1 MLYHL
6 FEILESQFNL
16 PGASLFS
23 YLSFRAAVTVIMA
36 LSISIVF
43 GKKIINYLKV
53 KQVGENVRELGLEG
67 EEKKAGTPTMG
78 GIIIIIG
85 TLIPVILMSNLEN
98 IYIQILIISTLILGT
113 IGLIDDYIK
122 VFKKDKKGLHGKFKI
137 AGQSLLGIFV
147 GIVLLTN
154 NNITIVEFD
163 KNLNSDN
170 IELSRIEEVKSYKT
184 TIPFFKN
191 NELDYN
197 EFSKAIFGDESNYLW
212 LIIIPIIIF
221 IIASVS
227 NSNNLTDGLD
237 GLSAGLSAI
246 IIFTL
251 GVFAWTS
258 GNIIFSDYLNIMY
271 IPRVGEITIFI
282 AALIGSLVGFLWYN
296 TYPASVFMGD
306 TGSLTV
312 GGLIAVISILIRKE
326 LLIPILCGV
335 FLLEALSVIIQV
347 SYFKLTKKNT
357 GVGKRIFLMSPIHHH
372 FQKAGYH
379 ESKIVSRMWII
390 GIFLAVYD
398 NTNIKNKIDEE
409 YNNSWCW

>member
-23 YLSFRAAVTVIMA
+23 YLSFRAAVTVIMS
-36 LSISIVF
+36 LVISIVF
-43 GKKIINYLKV
+43 GKKIINFLKI
-53 KQVGENVRELGLEG
+53 KQVGENIRELGLDG
-67 EEKKAGTPTMG
+67 EDKKDGTPTMG

-85 TLIPVILMSNLEN
+85 TLVPVILMSNLEN
-98 IYIQILIISTLILGT
+98 IYIQILIISTIILGL

-122 VFKKDKKGLHGKFKI
+122 VFKKDKKGLQGKFKI

-147 GIVLLTN
+147 GMVLLTN

-163 KNLNSDN
+163 KNLNSN
-170 IELSRIEEVKSYKT
+170 KIEFSKIEEVKSYKT

-191 NELDYN
+191 NELDYKEVSN
-197 EFSKAIFGDESNYLW
+197 SIFGKGSNYLW
-212 LIIIPIIIF
+212 LIILPIIIF
-221 IIASVS
+221 IIAAVS

-246 IIFTL
+246 IVFTL

-282 AALIGSLVGFLWYN
+282 AALLGSLVGFLWYN

-347 SYFKLTKKNT
+347 SYFKLTKKQT
-357 GVGKRIFLMSPIHHH
+357 GVGKRVFLMSPIHHH

-379 ESKIVSRMWII
+379 ESKIVSRLWII
-390 GIFLAVYD
+390 GIFLAVI
-398 NTNIKNKIDEE
+398 TILTLKIR
-409 YNNSWCW
+409 

>member
-1 MLYHL
+1 MLYYL

-23 YLSFRAAVTVIMA
+23 YLSFRAAVTVIMS
-36 LSISIVF
+36 LVISIVF
-43 GKKIINYLKV
+43 GKKIINFLKI
-53 KQVGENVRELGLEG
+53 KQVGENVRELGLDG
-67 EEKKAGTPTMG
+67 EDKKEGTPTMG

-85 TLIPVILMSNLEN
+85 TLVPVILMSNLEN
-98 IYIQILIISTLILGT
+98 IYIQILIISTIILGL

-122 VFKKDKKGLHGKFKI
+122 VFKKDKKGLKGKFKI

-163 KNLNSDN
+163 NNLNSDK
-170 IELSRIEEVKSYKT
+170 IEFSKIEEVKSYKT

-191 NELDYN
+191 NELDYK
-197 EFSKAIFGDESNYLW
+197 EISKAIFGKGSNYLW

-221 IIASVS
+221 IIAAVS

-246 IIFTL
+246 IVFTL

-282 AALIGSLVGFLWYN
+282 AALLGSLVGFLWYN

-347 SYFKLTKKNT
+347 SYFKLTQKKT
-357 GVGKRIFLMSPIHHH
+357 GVGKRVFLMSPIHHH

-379 ESKIVSRMWII
+379 ESKIVSRLWII
-390 GIFLAVYD
+390 GIFLAVI
-398 NTNIKNKIDEE
+398 TILTLKIR
-409 YNNSWCW
+409 

>member
-67 EEKKAGTPTMG
+67 EEKKVGTPTMG

-191 NELDYN
+191 NEFDYN
-197 EFSKAIFGDESNYLW
+197 EFSKAIFGDESNFLW

-282 AALIGSLVGFLWYN
+282 AALLGSLVGFLWYN

-390 GIFLAVYD
+390 GIFLAVL
-398 NTNIKNKIDEE
+398 TILTLKIR
-409 YNNSWCW
+409 

>member
-67 EEKKAGTPTMG
+67 EEKKVGTPTMG

-197 EFSKAIFGDESNYLW
+197 EFSKAIFGDESNFLW

-372 FQKAGYH
+372 FQKAGCH

-390 GIFLAVYD
+390 GIFLAVL
-398 NTNIKNKIDEE
+398 TILTLKIR
-409 YNNSWCW
+409 

>member
-1 MLYHL
+1 MLYYL

-23 YLSFRAAVTVIMA
+23 YLSFRAAVTVIMS
-36 LSISIVF
+36 LVISIVF
-43 GKKIINYLKV
+43 GKKIINFLKI
-53 KQVGENVRELGLEG
+53 KQVGESVRELGLDG
-67 EEKKAGTPTMG
+67 EDKKEGTPTMG

-85 TLIPVILMSNLEN
+85 TLVPVILMSNLEN
-98 IYIQILIISTLILGT
+98 IYIQILIISTIILGL

-122 VFKKDKKGLHGKFKI
+122 VFKKDKKGLQGKFKI

-147 GIVLLTN
+147 GMVLLTN

-163 KNLNSDN
+163 KNLNSDK
-170 IELSRIEEVKSYKT
+170 IEFSKIEEVKSYKT

-191 NELDYN
+191 NELDYK
-197 EFSKAIFGDESNYLW
+197 EVSKAIFGKGSNYLW

-221 IIASVS
+221 IIAAVS

-246 IIFTL
+246 IVFTL

-282 AALIGSLVGFLWYN
+282 AALLGSLVGFLWYN

-347 SYFKLTKKNT
+347 SYFKLTKKKS

-379 ESKIVSRMWII
+379 ESKIVSRLWII
-390 GIFLAVYD
+390 GIFLAVI
-398 NTNIKNKIDEE
+398 TILTLKIR
-409 YNNSWCW
+409 

>member
-1 MLYHL
+1 MLYYL

-23 YLSFRAAVTVIMA
+23 YLSFRAAVTVIMS
-36 LSISIVF
+36 LVISIVF
-43 GKKIINYLKV
+43 GKKIINFLKI
-53 KQVGENVRELGLEG
+53 KQVGENVRELGLDG
-67 EEKKAGTPTMG
+67 EDKKEGTPTMG

-85 TLIPVILMSNLEN
+85 TLVPVILMSNLEN
-98 IYIQILIISTLILGT
+98 IYIQILIISTIILGL

-122 VFKKDKKGLHGKFKI
+122 VSKKDKKGLKGKFKI

-147 GIVLLTN
+147 GIILLTN

-163 KNLNSDN
+163 NNLNSDK
-170 IELSRIEEVKSYKT
+170 IEFSKIEEVKSYKT

-191 NELDYN
+191 NELDYK
-197 EFSKAIFGDESNYLW
+197 EISKAIFGKGSNYLW

-221 IIASVS
+221 IIAAVS

-246 IIFTL
+246 IVFTL

-258 GNIIFSDYLNIMY
+258 GNIIFSGYLNIMY

-282 AALIGSLVGFLWYN
+282 AALLGSLVGFLWYN

-347 SYFKLTKKNT
+347 SYFKLTKKKS
-357 GVGKRIFLMSPIHHH
+357 GVGKRVFLMSPIHHH

-379 ESKIVSRMWII
+379 ESKIVSRLWII
-390 GIFLAVYD
+390 GIFLAVI
-398 NTNIKNKIDEE
+398 TILTLKIR
-409 YNNSWCW
+409 